1 MICKNKIIKK
11 RTTMWTLITTL
22 LVLWGLGVTSIYS
35 FSEYIHIL
43 LIFVAVLLIVKY
55 FTGRNRLYKNL
66 KKEV

>member
-1 MICKNKIIKK
+1 
-11 RTTMWTLITTL
+11 MWTLITTL